1 MPTTATPITAAPITA
16 DPIIADPVAA
26 APTADPSSTVDVDRC
41 GFFDAPHAH
50 LWEYTNGH
58 LVCAFCDEK
67 RPFTT

>member
-1 MPTTATPITAAPITA
+1 MPTTET
-16 DPIIADPVAA
+16 
-26 APTADPSSTVDVDRC
+26 SSTDTLSTVPDPTLVTDRC
-41 GFFDAPHAH
+41 GYFTAPHAH